1 MELLITDRVTFVM
14 RWFGVKG
21 ECRKMYI
28 VTVNDEKCVGCSEC
42 ANNCPISLFTMEDGV
57 AVPGDAECIG
67 CQTCTAVCPSE
78 AVTVDEY

>member
-1 MELLITDRVTFVM
+1 
-14 RWFGVKG
+14 
-21 ECRKMYI
+21 
-28 VTVNDEKCVGCSEC
+28 
-42 ANNCPISLFTMEDGV
+42 MEDGV